1 MVIPVDTV
9 TVLPPFAL
17 FRENL
22 RTQYVSTRLGLGTA
36 RPAAA
41 QAARKFLR
49 LARLRPFPRQDRA
62 RPREPLRSARRCRRN
77 AGAWRR
83 VTGAHALATA
93 LYIAS
98 HAYAIEGMELAAAQK
113 LFADLIDAATAP
125 ELSYVHIWR
134 NGTSSCGTTARP
146 CIAVDHGPRTR
157 RGLWCARRSPRPRGF
172 AARGVCFSRS
182 GCWPVVAPI
191 TVEHCTDAPERSLR
205 CVVTTCQR

>member
-1 MVIPVDTV
+1 MVSGRYSDSIPS
-9 TVLPPFAL
+9 FAL
-17 FRENL
+17 FRE
-22 RTQYVSTRLGLGTA
+22 TCAIRLDPPRLGTA

-62 RPREPLRSARRCRRN
+62 RPREPEERAALPPQCWRM
-77 AGAWRR
+77 AWKNRAN
-83 VTGAHALATA
+83 GPTA

-125 ELSYVHIWR
+125 ELSYMHIWR

-157 RGLWCARRSPRPRGF
+157 RGLWCARRSPRPRRF

-182 GCWPVVAPI
+182 GCWPVVCADHGG
-191 TVEHCTDAPERSLR
+191 TLH
-205 CVVTTCQR
+205 